1 MPPLSEKVKVL
12 NLIREKKKKNLYAEV
27 TTIYSKNKSSISEI
41 VQKEKE
47 TQAGFAVAPQTAK
60 VMATVHD
67 ESCIMMEKA
76 INVYNK
82 MF

>member
-41 VQKEKE
+41 VQKEKGVHADCFC
-47 TQAGFAVAPQTAK
+47 TSNCKSHGLGKCLVK
-60 VMATVHD
+60 V
-67 ESCIMMEKA
+67 EKA
-76 INVYNK
+76 LHQYNK
-82 MF
+82 IF